1 MRQSCRMKAAVIGHV
16 EWVEFLRV
24 DHLPAPGEIVHAQ
37 ARWEMAGGGGA
48 VAAAQ
53 LAKLADETIFFTA
66 LGEDEF
72 GHRAHREL
80 TSLGVRVEAVFRQEA
95 SRRAITHIDGAGE
108 RTITVIGE
116 RLGPNASDALPWDEL
131 DRTHAVYFTAGDVN
145 AVRFA
150 RQAGVL
156 VATARAKPVL
166 RGAGVELDALVASA
180 LDANEDYNEGDFNPP
195 PKMVVLTEGSKG
207 GTFQAEGGSP
217 QGFIPPEVAERVVD
231 RYGAGD
237 SFAGGL
243 TYALGLGKSH
253 KEAIALASK
262 CGAAVVTGRGPY
274 QRQLTRDQ
282 LL

>member
-1 MRQSCRMKAAVIGHV
+1 MKAAVIGHV

-24 DHLPAPGEIVHAQ
+24 DHMPAPGEIVHAQ
-37 ARWEMAGGGGA
+37 AVWQMAGGGGA

-66 LGEDEF
+66 LSEDEF

-80 TSLGVRVEAVFRQEA
+80 TALGVRVEAVFRQEP
-95 SRRAITHIDGAGE
+95 SRRAITHVDAAGE

-131 DRTHAVYFTAGDVN
+131 DHTHAVYFTAGDMN

-150 RQAGVL
+150 RQARVL

-166 RGAGVELDALVASA
+166 KGAGVELDALVASS
-180 LDANEDYNEGDFNPP
+180 LDANEAYQEGDLNPP
-195 PKMVVLTEGSKG
+195 PKMVLLTEGSKG
-207 GTFQAEGGSP
+207 GTFQVPGSSP
-217 QGFIPPEVAERVVD
+217 QSFTPPEVADRIVD

-237 SFAGGL
+237 SFAACL

-253 KEAIALASK
+253 NEAIALASK

-274 QRQLTRDQ
+274 QRQLTRAE